1 MPYPKMIELRN
12 DRQRSEYIKNL
23 LKEFFPGTAAFTDKF
38 IDVGAMNYVY
48 EAEAGGHVIYLKQ
61 ALDDAKNKEKIGKD
75 LAGIPKNRIG
85 YEDKYIET
93 ISKFLPKEIELPKIL
108 KYDKE
113 NNILIISDVKKG
125 GTLLEESL
133 LNGNF
138 NAKTAYNLGKFLGL
152 SHKNTIG
159 RNITIR
165 GSEENDVDNWEI
177 FLKMRTTGILQKE
190 KFSDD
195 VVKNVNDVYED
206 VKYNYINNVVINM
219 DCCPKNVFERK
230 NGSIGLVDF
239 ELASGIGDPAYD
251 LGFLIGHYLIMLAIR
266 TDKVEEAI
274 SSIQS
279 ILKGYREEMNF
290 LNDKNDNERLVKYS
304 GMIMIYR
311 VAGSSPAPYI
321 KADKM
326 PLIKEIGIQLITRN
340 FHNFD
345 EVFYYIRK
353 RLKN

>member
-1 MPYPKMIELRN
+1 MIELRN
-12 DRQRSEYIKNL
+12 DKQRAEYIKNL
-23 LKEFFPGTAAFTDKF
+23 LKELFPRTTTFTDKF

-48 EAEAGGHVIYLKQ
+48 EAEADGHAIYLKQ
-61 ALDDAKNKEKIGKD
+61 ALDDAKNKAKIGKD

-93 ISKFLPKEIELPKIL
+93 ISKFLPEEIELPKIL

-125 GTLLEESL
+125 GILLEESL

-138 NAKTAYNLGKFLGL
+138 NVKTAYNLGKFLGL

-159 RNITIR
+159 RKIIIR
-165 GSEENDVDNWEI
+165 GSEENDSDNWEI

-195 VVKNVNDVYED
+195 MIKNVNAVYDD
-206 VKYNYINNVVINM
+206 VKSNHTNKVVINM

-230 NGSIGLVDF
+230 DGSIGLVDF
-239 ELASGIGDPAYD
+239 ELASGIGDPIYD
-251 LGFLIGHYLIMLAIR
+251 LGFLIGHYLIMLAIS
-266 TDKVEEAI
+266 TDKAEEAI
-274 SSIQS
+274 SSIHG
-279 ILKGYREEMNF
+279 ILKGYKEEMKF
-290 LNDKNDNERLVKYS
+290 LNDNNDNERLVKYS

-321 KADKM
+321 KADKA
-326 PLIKEIGIQLITRN
+326 PLIKEIGVHLITNN
-340 FHNFD
+340 FHDFE
-345 EVFYYIRK
+345 EVFDYLRK
-353 RLKN
+353 RLKD